1 MLATLNLH
9 YFCVYIDPCKQKSPA
24 ATTSQ
29 SQTNNDAVPKASG
42 VTTTASTQLYER
54 RYEEGYNLFDE
65 GYYEWLK
72 QNHPLYAGEWHKKA
86 VKLQQQ
92 PSTTIVA
99 TTVPNTASTS
109 RATQSQTSESTKATN
124 TRPATNTNYISKYLV
139 QYIAEPVQRTGKR
152 ITGARVLTSDECY
165 KMLEEKEELKR
176 KEQQEKEEKN

>member
-1 MLATLNLH
+1 M
-9 YFCVYIDPCKQKSPA
+9 YVDSSKQKSPP

-29 SQTNNDAVPKASG
+29 SQTNDGAVPEASG

-86 VKLQQQ
+86 VKLQ
-92 PSTTIVA
+92 PLSTTVVA

-109 RATQSQTSESTKATN
+109 RATQSQTLNSTKATN
-124 TRPATNTNYISKYLV
+124 TTLATRTNYISKYLV